1 MNNFPDHI
9 ILGGFSTDSQLF
21 NDLYIL
27 FDTINDIQKYM
38 VNKNKLLLLVDPVN
52 YDNTQVMNWRYEQDL
67 RVLSFKKVSHEIVNL
82 NVNGSVLH
90 SNFINKSEF
99 MLNVDGV
106 SIDDNMNFNSLIEA
120 ISRNIDEKLK
130 FNKSHP
136 QLNNLNL
143 NYLKKQLLMTEKF
156 LFIIEKYLDNSVN
169 NLNKDILHKVDHV
182 LSELTNSFNSD
193 EILSVISNEFK
204 QTQIINSLSNLLNLQ
219 IKITE
224 KLNKYNI

>member
-1 MNNFPDHI
+1 
-9 ILGGFSTDSQLF
+9 
-21 NDLYIL
+21 
-27 FDTINDIQKYM
+27 
-38 VNKNKLLLLVDPVN
+38 
-52 YDNTQVMNWRYEQDL
+52 
-67 RVLSFKKVSHEIVNL
+67 
-82 NVNGSVLH
+82 
-90 SNFINKSEF
+90 
-99 MLNVDGV
+99 
-106 SIDDNMNFNSLIEA
+106 
-120 ISRNIDEKLK
+120 
-130 FNKSHP
+130 
-136 QLNNLNL
+136 
-143 NYLKKQLLMTEKF
+143 MTEKF